1 MKIILVTLI
10 ISLFGFAALAQD
22 ASIVSSDYVVE
33 VELSEADKADNLN
46 LRYGKVVSV
55 NENLVIVKTSEDRST
70 FAEKELKKLFPAAS
84 VSLMSGD
91 AYLNRSKS
99 SNK

>member
-1 MKIILVTLI
+1 MKNILVTLI

-22 ASIVSSDYVVE
+22 ASVVSSDYVVE
-33 VELSEADKADNLN
+33 VQLSEADKADNLN

-55 NENLVIVKTSEDRST
+55 NDNVLVVKTSEDKST
-70 FAEKELKKLFPAAS
+70 FAEKELKKLYPSAS

-91 AYLNRSKS
+91 AYLNRTKS